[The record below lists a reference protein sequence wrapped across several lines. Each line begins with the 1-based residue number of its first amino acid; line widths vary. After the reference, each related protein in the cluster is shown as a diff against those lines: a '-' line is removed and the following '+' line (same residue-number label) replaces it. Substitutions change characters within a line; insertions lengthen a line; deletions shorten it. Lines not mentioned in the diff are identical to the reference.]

1 MNSPMGRLWTTIRP
15 IRARLFL
22 GLLSALTASIVA
34 LLIPQVLQRLV
45 DRLEADPTRTA
56 VLTAGAAVLALGLV
70 EASLIW
76 LRRTFAVA
84 PATTAEKQMRVRFYD
99 KVQRMPVA
107 FHDAWGSGQLLSRSM
122 SDINQI
128 RRWVAFGMIMVVT
141 SSVTILV
148 GVALLVRA
156 SPLLAGVFL
165 LGAAPVTAISYRFS
179 RRYHALSRLSQDQ
192 SGDLATTI
200 EQSVQG
206 IRVLKAFGRG
216 PTALDVFTGQADELR
231 RTEVRKATAMA
242 SFTAAI
248 FALPELALG
257 VALYLGLHGVAA
269 GTMDVGRLAAYFA
282 TATLV
287 IGPTRMLGQLLGQ
300 AVNTTTALE
309 RHYEVMDEPDTITS
323 PDHPVPVDGE
333 SACGDVRFEN
343 VRFRYPDAPTRGG
356 DLLDGVDLHVRP
368 GETMALVGLTGSGKS
383 TLLQLVPRLY
393 DVTGGRITVDG
404 VDVREMGLT
413 DLRRLTA
420 VAFEDATLFSDSVR
434 ANVLL
439 GADPGLDP
447 EESDDLLHLA
457 LRTADA
463 GFTLDLPDGVETRI
477 GEQGLSLSG
486 GQRQRLALARA
497 IAARPRVLL
506 LDDPLSALDTRTE
519 ETVTARLR
527 EVLSGTTT
535 LVVAHRTSTVALA
548 DRVALLD
555 GGRIV
560 AVGTHADLMA
570 TSARYRYVLTDQQ
583 REAAHNRDITELTD
597 TTTTTATTATPRG
610 RLSVLEQPGGTTTSA
625 PTAETGAV
633 TTSVATAD
641 PPPTGEDDRTLTADE
656 NRAAR
661 RRSSRLLGELLR
673 PVRGRIGVLGVMV
686 VLAQLAVVAGPAIIA
701 WGIDHA
707 LPALLAG
714 DPVPTVLAAVA
725 LLLAAV
731 VGGAL
736 TFGYVRQSTVIG
748 QDVLLSLRRRVFR
761 QTQRQDLEFH
771 ERYTSGRI
779 VSRQTSDMEALRE
792 LLDSGIDVMVGS
804 SLSMLFT
811 IALILAMDP
820 VTGAVM
826 LLMLVPGVALTVWF
840 QRRSREAYRGIR
852 THSARLIVQFV
863 EAMTGIRA
871 VKAFRKEDA
880 DLARYDTLA
889 QNYRD
894 ASLASIMIFGI
905 YQPALR
911 ILANATIAVV
921 LVVGGFR
928 VLSGDL
934 QVGVLVALVI
944 YARRFFQP
952 IDEIANFY
960 NSFQS
965 AVAALEKIAA
975 LLAEVPAVRDP
986 EDPTPLPRAR
996 GEIDLVDAAFRY
1008 TPRGPLVLHP
1018 LDLHIPAGQTVALVG
1033 RTGAGKST
1041 IAKLVARFYDVTRGS
1056 VRLDGIDVRNL
1067 TAEDLTR
1074 SVVMVTQEAYLFSGS
1089 VAQNIAVGRPGAS
1102 RADIEDAADA
1112 IGAGEFIRRLP
1123 DGFDTDVNT
1132 RGGRVSAG
1140 QRQLISFARAFLAD
1154 PAVLILDEA
1163 TSSLDIPSERAVQEG
1178 LTQLLGARTALIIAH
1193 RLSTVMI
1200 ADRVLVV
1207 DDGRVVEDGSPADL
1221 IAAGGRFAALYHA
1234 WQAA

>member
-1 MNSPMGRLWTTIRP
+1 MGRLWTTIRP

-486 GQRQRLALARA
+486 GQRQRLAQARSPPA
-497 IAARPRVLL
+497 PGCCSSTTRSPRSTPAPRRPSPPACVRSSPARRPSSSPTAPR
-506 LDDPLSALDTRTE
+506 PSRSP
-519 ETVTARLR
+519 TAWPF
-527 EVLSGTTT
+527 
-535 LVVAHRTSTVALA
+535 STVAGSSPSA
-548 DRVALLD
+548 PTPTSWRPP
-555 GGRIV
+555 R
-560 AVGTHADLMA
+560 A
-570 TSARYRYVLTDQQ
+570 TDTSSPTSSARPP
-583 REAAHNRDITELTD
+583 
-597 TTTTTATTATPRG
+597 TTATSP
-610 RLSVLEQPGGTTTSA
+610 SS
-625 PTAETGAV
+625 PT
-633 TTSVATAD
+633 
-641 PPPTGEDDRTLTADE
+641 
-656 NRAAR
+656 R
-661 RRSSRLLGELLR
+661 RRPRRPRRPREDACRSSSSLEGRRHRR
-673 PVRGRIGVLGVMV
+673 P
-686 VLAQLAVVAGPAIIA
+686 
-701 WGIDHA
+701 
-707 LPALLAG
+707 
-714 DPVPTVLAAVA
+714 
-725 LLLAAV
+725 
-731 VGGAL
+731 
-736 TFGYVRQSTVIG
+736 
-748 QDVLLSLRRRVFR
+748 RRR
-761 QTQRQDLEFH
+761 
-771 ERYTSGRI
+771 
-779 VSRQTSDMEALRE
+779 
-792 LLDSGIDVMVGS
+792 
-804 SLSMLFT
+804 
-811 IALILAMDP
+811 
-820 VTGAVM
+820 
-826 LLMLVPGVALTVWF
+826 
-840 QRRSREAYRGIR
+840 
-852 THSARLIVQFV
+852 
-863 EAMTGIRA
+863 RA
-871 VKAFRKEDA
+871 
-880 DLARYDTLA
+880 
-889 QNYRD
+889 
-894 ASLASIMIFGI
+894 
-905 YQPALR
+905 P
-911 ILANATIAVV
+911 
-921 LVVGGFR
+921 
-928 VLSGDL
+928 
-934 QVGVLVALVI
+934 
-944 YARRFFQP
+944 
-952 IDEIANFY
+952 
-960 NSFQS
+960 
-965 AVAALEKIAA
+965 
-975 LLAEVPAVRDP
+975 
-986 EDPTPLPRAR
+986 
-996 GEIDLVDAAFRY
+996 
-1008 TPRGPLVLHP
+1008 
-1018 LDLHIPAGQTVALVG
+1018 
-1033 RTGAGKST
+1033 
-1041 IAKLVARFYDVTRGS
+1041 
-1056 VRLDGIDVRNL
+1056 
-1067 TAEDLTR
+1067 
-1074 SVVMVTQEAYLFSGS
+1074 
-1089 VAQNIAVGRPGAS
+1089 
-1102 RADIEDAADA
+1102 
-1112 IGAGEFIRRLP
+1112 
-1123 DGFDTDVNT
+1123 
-1132 RGGRVSAG
+1132 
-1140 QRQLISFARAFLAD
+1140 
-1154 PAVLILDEA
+1154 
-1163 TSSLDIPSERAVQEG
+1163 
-1178 LTQLLGARTALIIAH
+1178 
-1193 RLSTVMI
+1193 
-1200 ADRVLVV
+1200 
-1207 DDGRVVEDGSPADL
+1207 
-1221 IAAGGRFAALYHA
+1221 
-1234 WQAA
+1234 